1 MYARNVGEA
10 LSPIEFLWSGWCPVQ
25 AARAVCCTNPHPMGQ
40 QHIALRTSDGAFALA
55 RLYASCD
62 EAPFFPA
69 SRRSTTSFRGW
80 AHTLMVHRRCVSM
93 RHSITGY
100 GMVNISAWSRYACL
114 SIQRNLLA
122 WRRGRPL
129 TPLVGDA
136 DGLCHNSPWTV
147 CWAVRLERRG
157 KLCLPIERFCGAYG
171 VQSRQ
176 QSRALH
182 EFAPPMGRHIACC
195 ATFARIA
202 AAAPALHDPQF
213 YKHKMTDMK

>member
-136 DGLCHNSPWTV
+136 DADCVTILRGQSVGLYALNVGGSFVFRLSVFVERMVSSPGSR
-147 CWAVRLERRG
+147 AVRCTNSHPPWVGTSHVARH
-157 KLCLPIERFCGAYG
+157 
-171 VQSRQ
+171 SR
-176 QSRALH
+176 
-182 EFAPPMGRHIACC
+182 E
-195 ATFARIA
+195 
-202 AAAPALHDPQF
+202 
-213 YKHKMTDMK
+213 